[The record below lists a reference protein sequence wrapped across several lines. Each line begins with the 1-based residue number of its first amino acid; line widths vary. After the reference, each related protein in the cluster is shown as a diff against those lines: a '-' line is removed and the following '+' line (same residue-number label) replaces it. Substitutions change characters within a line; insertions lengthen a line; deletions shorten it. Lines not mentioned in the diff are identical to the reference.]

1 MRCPEEM
8 AVEIE
13 QEVSAQLPI
22 AAELREAWLVAFEG
36 RWMVRGRFGF
46 GAGH

>member
-1 MRCPEEM
+1 MPQGVLDRHLG
-8 AVEIE
+8 
-13 QEVSAQLPI
+13 SPI
-22 AAELREAWLVAFEG
+22 PDVAITAAKLREVWLVVFEG